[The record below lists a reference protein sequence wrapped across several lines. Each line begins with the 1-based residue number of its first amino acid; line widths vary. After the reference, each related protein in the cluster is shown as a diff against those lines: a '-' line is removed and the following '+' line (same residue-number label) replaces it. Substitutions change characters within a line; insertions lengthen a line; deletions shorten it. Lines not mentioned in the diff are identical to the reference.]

1 MDETNQQFDSVGKL
15 PSYKR
20 IELIFANFAEQIGGT
35 YSVKAGLDDRDA
47 NGFQSDFSIWF
58 KDHFINPITAKNTA
72 SKEHHETPSLT
83 TLFEYAYVKYKFRT
97 WEIEFRTMLSKTQS
111 CDTVQVWVSCPIHM
125 KKGIH
130 LELWRDPNNSKMP
143 EKNEPFAIPKWLG
156 IFFPNRLIK
165 SRGNQL
171 GATNI
176 LYIHDAVLQNSF
188 VASCNDR
195 GIGEKVVQDPRFQ
208 ECLKNSTHFEYLEIG
223 YSDWIETS
231 DHQILEIRS
240 STGVA
245 LGSQPLLEALELAK
259 TSLTLLEEFELISKD
274 AEDNN

>member
-1 MDETNQQFDSVGKL
+1 MEHTNQQFDDVGKL

-47 NGFQSDFSIWF
+47 IGFQSDFSIWF
-58 KDHFINPITAKNTA
+58 KDHFINPTTAKNTDP
-72 SKEHHETPSLT
+72 KKHHETHSFTALY
-83 TLFEYAYVKYKFRT
+83 EYVYVKSKFRT
-97 WEIEFRTMLSKTQS
+97 WNIEFRSMLSKTQS
-111 CDTVQVWVSCPIHM
+111 YDTVQVWVSCQIHM
-125 KKGIH
+125 NKGIN
-130 LELWRDPNNSKMP
+130 LEIWRDSNYSKLP
-143 EKNEPFAIPKWLG
+143 AKNKPLSIPKWLG

-165 SRGNQL
+165 SRGNRL

-176 LYIHDAVLQNSF
+176 LSIHDALLQNSF

-195 GIGEKVVQDPRFQ
+195 AIGQKVVQDPRFQ
-208 ECLKNSTHFEYLEIG
+208 ECLKNSPHFEYLEIG
-223 YSDWIETS
+223 YSDWTETA
-231 DHQILEIRS
+231 DYHIFEVRS

-245 LGSQPLLEALELAK
+245 LGIQPLVETLELIK

-274 AEDNN
+274 IEDNK